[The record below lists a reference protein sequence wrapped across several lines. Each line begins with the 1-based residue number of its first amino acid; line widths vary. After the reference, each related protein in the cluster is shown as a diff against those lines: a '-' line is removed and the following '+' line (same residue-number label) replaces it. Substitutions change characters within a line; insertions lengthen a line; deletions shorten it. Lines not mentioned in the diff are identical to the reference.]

1 MQEKM
6 SETREKIIEILEKM
20 KAATVDEL
28 SRKIQVTQAD
38 VRHHLTILVRLKV
51 VEKAGVTRSESRGRP
66 QNIYRLAVPA
76 RKDNLAGLASSLLR
90 IVNQTGDAAVLLEVA
105 ETLASG
111 DSKKGDRP
119 GPPMVAAIQRLNE
132 LEYQARW
139 EAHASSPHII
149 LGNCPYRPILDQHP
163 ELCTLDALLIK
174 SLTGMEADQA
184 AKLETSPEGALYC
197 LFHLRR

>member
-1 MQEKM
+1 M
-6 SETREKIIEILEKM
+6 SETREKIREILEKM

-38 VRHHLTILVRLKV
+38 VRHHLTILVRQKV

-90 IVNQTGDAAVLLEVA
+90 VIRHTGDATVLPEVA

-111 DSKKGDRP
+111 DPAKTNRS
-119 GPPMVAAIQRLNE
+119 GPPMVTAIQRLNE

-139 EAHASSPHII
+139 EAHATSPRIF
-149 LGNCPYRPILDQHP
+149 LGNCPYRKILDQHP
-163 ELCTLDALLIK
+163 ELCYLDAMLIK
-174 SLTGMEADQA
+174 SLTGMEAEQT
-184 AKLETSPEGALYC
+184 AKLESSPQGALYC
-197 LFHLRR
+197 LFHLQR